1 MKKRVAILIA
11 ASLILAACSSTQE
24 TATPEVTT
32 EVATEKIQIVA
43 GFYPLAYAA
52 EGVAGDLAE
61 VVSLA
66 GPGIEPHDLELT
78 PGDVAKINDADLVVY
93 IPEFIPALDAVVKT
107 LDQSKVIN
115 ATQGITLISG
125 DSHSHEGEEAHS
137 EEEGHSDEG
146 EEAHSEEEGHS
157 DESATDPHIWL
168 NPSNMVLIGN
178 SIAKALS
185 ALTSD
190 SAIDENRSSFEN
202 GLNALATDYTAK
214 LANCSIKA
222 LVVSHEAFGYIANA
236 YGFEQVGISGLSP
249 EAEPSPAR
257 LAEVAKIAKAENATT
272 IYYESLVDPKVA
284 KTLADELKITA
295 EMLDPLESPPA
306 SGDYLSVMQQNL
318 DTLVKGQVCS

>member
-1 MKKRVAILIA
+1 MKKRIATLIA

-24 TATPEVTT
+24 TATPQETT
-32 EVATEKIQIVA
+32 EVATKKIQIVA

-52 EGVAGDLAE
+52 EGIAGDLAE

-66 GPGIEPHDLELT
+66 GPGVEPHDLELT

-125 DSHSHEGEEAHS
+125 DSHSHEGEES
-137 EEEGHSDEG
+137 
-146 EEAHSEEEGHS
+146 HSEEEGHS

-168 NPSNMVLIGN
+168 NPNNMVLIGN
-178 SIAKALS
+178 SIAKALN

-190 SAIDENRSSFEN
+190 SAIDENRSNFEN
-202 GLNALATDYTAK
+202 ALTTLASDYTAK

>member
-1 MKKRVAILIA
+1 MKNRIATLIA

-24 TATPEVTT
+24 TATPQETT

-52 EGVAGDLAE
+52 EGIAGDLAE

-66 GPGIEPHDLELT
+66 GPGVEPHDLELT

-137 EEEGHSDEG
+137 EEEGHSDE
-146 EEAHSEEEGHS
+146 
-157 DESATDPHIWL
+157 SATDPHIWL

-178 SIAKALS
+178 SIAKALN

-190 SAIDENRSSFEN
+190 SAIDENRSNFEN
-202 GLNALATDYTAK
+202 ALTTLASDYTAK

>member
-1 MKKRVAILIA
+1 MKKRIATLIA

-24 TATPEVTT
+24 TATPQETT
-32 EVATEKIQIVA
+32 EVATKKIQIVA

-52 EGVAGDLAE
+52 EGIAGDLAE

-66 GPGIEPHDLELT
+66 GPGVEPHDLELT

-125 DSHSHEGEEAHS
+125 DSHSHEGEES
-137 EEEGHSDEG
+137 
-146 EEAHSEEEGHS
+146 HSEEEGHS

-168 NPSNMVLIGN
+168 NPNNMVLIGN
-178 SIAKALS
+178 SIAKALN

-190 SAIDENRSSFEN
+190 SAIDENRSNFEN
-202 GLNALATDYTAK
+202 ALTTLASDYTAK

-284 KTLADELKITA
+284 KTLADELKISA

-306 SGDYLSVMQQNL
+306 SGDYLSVMAQNL

>member
-1 MKKRVAILIA
+1 MKNRIATLIA

-24 TATPEVTT
+24 TATPQETT

-52 EGVAGDLAE
+52 EGIAGDLAE

-66 GPGIEPHDLELT
+66 GPGVEPHDLELT

-137 EEEGHSDEG
+137 EEEGHSDE
-146 EEAHSEEEGHS
+146 
-157 DESATDPHIWL
+157 SATDPHIWL

-178 SIAKALS
+178 SIAQALS

-190 SAIDENRSSFEN
+190 SAINENRSNFEN
-202 GLNALATDYTAK
+202 ALTTLASDYTAK

-318 DTLVKGQVCS
+318 DTLIKGQVCS

>member
-1 MKKRVAILIA
+1 MEMKKRIATLIA

-24 TATPEVTT
+24 TATPQETT
-32 EVATEKIQIVA
+32 EVATKKIQIVA

-52 EGVAGDLAE
+52 EGIAGDLAE

-66 GPGIEPHDLELT
+66 GPGVEPHDLELT

-125 DSHSHEGEEAHS
+125 DSHSHEGEES
-137 EEEGHSDEG
+137 
-146 EEAHSEEEGHS
+146 HSEEEGHS

-168 NPSNMVLIGN
+168 NPNNMVLIGN
-178 SIAKALS
+178 SIAKALN

-202 GLNALATDYTAK
+202 ALTTLASDYTAK

>member
-1 MKKRVAILIA
+1 MKKRIGTLIA

-24 TATPEVTT
+24 TATPEETT

-43 GFYPLAYAA
+43 GFYPLAFAA

-66 GPGIEPHDLELT
+66 GPGVEPHDLELT

-137 EEEGHSDEG
+137 EEEGHSDE
-146 EEAHSEEEGHS
+146 
-157 DESATDPHIWL
+157 SATDPHIWL

-178 SIAKALS
+178 SIAQALS

-190 SAIDENRSSFEN
+190 SAINENRSGFEN
-202 GLNALATDYTAK
+202 ALTTLASDYTAK

-284 KTLADELKITA
+284 KTLADELKISA

>member
-1 MKKRVAILIA
+1 MKKRIATLIA

-24 TATPEVTT
+24 TATPQETT

-52 EGVAGDLAE
+52 EGIAGDLAE

-66 GPGIEPHDLELT
+66 GPGVEPHDLELT
-78 PGDVAKINDADLVVY
+78 PGDVAKINDADLVIY

-137 EEEGHSDEG
+137 EEEGHSDE
-146 EEAHSEEEGHS
+146 
-157 DESATDPHIWL
+157 SATDPHIWL

-178 SIAKALS
+178 SIAQALS

-190 SAIDENRSSFEN
+190 SAINENRSSFEN
-202 GLNALATDYTAK
+202 ALTTLASDYTAK

>member
-1 MKKRVAILIA
+1 MKKRIATLIA
-11 ASLILAACSSTQE
+11 ASLILAACSTTQE
-24 TATPEVTT
+24 TATPQETT

-52 EGVAGDLAE
+52 EGIAGDLAE

-66 GPGIEPHDLELT
+66 GPGVEPHDLELT

-137 EEEGHSDEG
+137 EEEGHSDE
-146 EEAHSEEEGHS
+146 
-157 DESATDPHIWL
+157 SATDPHIWL

-178 SIAKALS
+178 SIAQALS

-190 SAIDENRSSFEN
+190 SAINENRSSFEN
-202 GLNALATDYTAK
+202 ALTTLASDYTAK

-222 LVVSHEAFGYIANA
+222 LVVSHEAFGYIASA

>member
-1 MKKRVAILIA
+1 MKNRIAILIA

-24 TATPEVTT
+24 TATPQETT

-52 EGVAGDLAE
+52 EGITGDLAE

-66 GPGIEPHDLELT
+66 GPGVEPHDLELT
-78 PGDVAKINDADLVVY
+78 PGDVAKINVADLVVY

-107 LDQSKVIN
+107 LDQSKVIT

-125 DSHSHEGEEAHS
+125 DSHSHEAEES
-137 EEEGHSDEG
+137 
-146 EEAHSEEEGHS
+146 HSEEEGHS

-168 NPSNMVLIGN
+168 NPNNMVLIGN
-178 SIAKALS
+178 SIAKALN

-190 SAIDENRSSFEN
+190 SAIDENRSNFEN
-202 GLNALATDYTAK
+202 ALTTLASDYTAK

>member
-66 GPGIEPHDLELT
+66 GPGVEPHDLELT

-125 DSHSHEGEEAHS
+125 DSHSH
-137 EEEGHSDEG
+137 EG

-306 SGDYLSVMQQNL
+306 RGDYLSVMQQNL

>member
-1 MKKRVAILIA
+1 MKKRIATLIA

-24 TATPEVTT
+24 TATPQETT

-52 EGVAGDLAE
+52 EGIAGDLAE

-66 GPGIEPHDLELT
+66 GPGVEPHDLELT

-137 EEEGHSDEG
+137 EEEGHSDE
-146 EEAHSEEEGHS
+146 
-157 DESATDPHIWL
+157 SATDPHIWL

-178 SIAKALS
+178 SIAQALS

-190 SAIDENRSSFEN
+190 SAINENRSSFEN
-202 GLNALATDYTAK
+202 ALTTLASDYTAK

-222 LVVSHEAFGYIANA
+222 LVVSHEAFGYIASA

>member
-1 MKKRVAILIA
+1 MKKRIATLIA
-11 ASLILAACSSTQE
+11 ATLILAACSSTQE
-24 TATPEVTT
+24 TATPQETT

-52 EGVAGDLAE
+52 EGIAGDLAE

-66 GPGIEPHDLELT
+66 GPGVEPHDLELT

-125 DSHSHEGEEAHS
+125 DSHSHEGEEGHS
-137 EEEGHSDEG
+137 ED
-146 EEAHSEEEGHS
+146 EGHS

-202 GLNALATDYTAK
+202 ALTTLASDYTAK

>member
-1 MKKRVAILIA
+1 MKKRIATLIA

-24 TATPEVTT
+24 TATPEETT

-43 GFYPLAYAA
+43 GFYPLAFAA

-66 GPGIEPHDLELT
+66 GPGVEPHDLELT

-125 DSHSHEGEEAHS
+125 DSHS
-137 EEEGHSDEG
+137 DEG

-190 SAIDENRSSFEN
+190 SAINENRSGFEN
-202 GLNALATDYTAK
+202 ALTTLASDYTAK

>member
-1 MKKRVAILIA
+1 MKKRIATLIA

-24 TATPEVTT
+24 TATPQETI

-52 EGVAGDLAE
+52 EGIAGDLAE

-66 GPGIEPHDLELT
+66 GPGVEPHDLELT

-125 DSHSHEGEEAHS
+125 DSHSHEGEES
-137 EEEGHSDEG
+137 
-146 EEAHSEEEGHS
+146 HSEEEGHS

-178 SIAKALS
+178 SIAQALS

-190 SAIDENRSSFEN
+190 SAINENRSSFEN
-202 GLNALATDYTAK
+202 ALTTLASDYTAK
-214 LANCSIKA
+214 LTNCSIKA

>member
-1 MKKRVAILIA
+1 MKNRIATLIA

-24 TATPEVTT
+24 TATPQETT

-52 EGVAGDLAE
+52 EGIAGDLAE

-66 GPGIEPHDLELT
+66 GPGVEPHDLELT

-115 ATQGITLISG
+115 ATQGISLISG
-125 DSHSHEGEEAHS
+125 YSDSH
-137 EEEGHSDEG
+137 EG

-178 SIAKALS
+178 SIAQALS

-190 SAIDENRSSFEN
+190 SAINENRSSFEN
-202 GLNALATDYTAK
+202 ALTTLASDYTAK

-222 LVVSHEAFGYIANA
+222 LVVSHEAFGYIASA

-295 EMLDPLESPPA
+295 VMLDPLESPPA

>member
-1 MKKRVAILIA
+1 MKKRIATLIA

-24 TATPEVTT
+24 TATPQETT
-32 EVATEKIQIVA
+32 EVATKKIQIVA

-52 EGVAGDLAE
+52 EGIAGDLAE

-66 GPGIEPHDLELT
+66 GPGVEPHDLELT

-125 DSHSHEGEEAHS
+125 DSHSHEGEES
-137 EEEGHSDEG
+137 
-146 EEAHSEEEGHS
+146 HSEEEGHS

-168 NPSNMVLIGN
+168 NPNNMVLIGN
-178 SIAKALS
+178 SIAKALN

-202 GLNALATDYTAK
+202 ALTTLASDYTAK

>member
-1 MKKRVAILIA
+1 MKKRIATLIA
-11 ASLILAACSSTQE
+11 ASLILTACSSTQE
-24 TATPEVTT
+24 TATPEETT

-43 GFYPLAYAA
+43 GFYPLAFAA

-66 GPGIEPHDLELT
+66 GPGVEPHDLELT

-137 EEEGHSDEG
+137 EEEGHSDE
-146 EEAHSEEEGHS
+146 
-157 DESATDPHIWL
+157 SATDPHIWL
-168 NPSNMVLIGN
+168 NPSNRVLFGN
-178 SIAKALS
+178 SIAQALS

-190 SAIDENRSSFEN
+190 SAINENRSGFEN
-202 GLNALATDYTAK
+202 ALTTLASDYTAK

>member
-1 MKKRVAILIA
+1 MKKRIATLIA

-24 TATPEVTT
+24 TATPQETT
-32 EVATEKIQIVA
+32 EVATKKIQIVA

-52 EGVAGDLAE
+52 EGIAGDLAE

-66 GPGIEPHDLELT
+66 GPGVEPHDLELT

-125 DSHSHEGEEAHS
+125 DSHSHEGEET
-137 EEEGHSDEG
+137 
-146 EEAHSEEEGHS
+146 HSEEEGHS

-168 NPSNMVLIGN
+168 NPNNMVLIGN
-178 SIAKALS
+178 SIAQALS

-190 SAIDENRSSFEN
+190 SAINENRSGFEN
-202 GLNALATDYTAK
+202 ALTTLASDYTAK

>member
-1 MKKRVAILIA
+1 MKNRIATLIA

-24 TATPEVTT
+24 TATPQETT

-52 EGVAGDLAE
+52 EGIAGDLAE

-66 GPGIEPHDLELT
+66 GPGVEPHDLELT

-137 EEEGHSDEG
+137 EEEGHSDE
-146 EEAHSEEEGHS
+146 
-157 DESATDPHIWL
+157 SATDPHIWL

-178 SIAKALS
+178 SIAQALS

-190 SAIDENRSSFEN
+190 SAINENRSSFEN
-202 GLNALATDYTAK
+202 ALTTLASDYTAK

>member
-1 MKKRVAILIA
+1 MKKRIATLIA

-24 TATPEVTT
+24 TATPQETT
-32 EVATEKIQIVA
+32 EVATKKIQIVA

-52 EGVAGDLAE
+52 EGIAGDLAE

-66 GPGIEPHDLELT
+66 GPGVEPHDLELT

-137 EEEGHSDEG
+137 EEEGHSDE
-146 EEAHSEEEGHS
+146 
-157 DESATDPHIWL
+157 SATDPHIWL
-168 NPSNMVLIGN
+168 NPNNMVLIGN
-178 SIAKALS
+178 SIAKALNT
-185 ALTSD
+185 LTSE

-202 GLNALATDYTAK
+202 ALTTLASDYTAK

-284 KTLADELKITA
+284 KTLADELKISA

>member
-1 MKKRVAILIA
+1 MKKRIATLIA
-11 ASLILAACSSTQE
+11 ASLILAACSTTQE
-24 TATPEVTT
+24 TATPQETT

-52 EGVAGDLAE
+52 EGIAGDLAE

-66 GPGIEPHDLELT
+66 GPGVEPHDLELT

-125 DSHSHEGEEAHS
+125 DSHSHEGEES
-137 EEEGHSDEG
+137 
-146 EEAHSEEEGHS
+146 HSEEEGHS

-168 NPSNMVLIGN
+168 NPNNMVLIGN
-178 SIAKALS
+178 SIAQALN

-190 SAIDENRSSFEN
+190 SAIDENRSNFEN
-202 GLNALATDYTAK
+202 ALTTLASDYTAK

-306 SGDYLSVMQQNL
+306 SGDYLSVMAQNL

>member
-1 MKKRVAILIA
+1 MKKRIATLIA
-11 ASLILAACSSTQE
+11 ASLILTACSSTQE
-24 TATPEVTT
+24 TATPEETT

-43 GFYPLAYAA
+43 GFYPLAFAA

-66 GPGIEPHDLELT
+66 GPGVEPHDLELT
-78 PGDVAKINDADLVVY
+78 PGDVATINDADLVVY

-137 EEEGHSDEG
+137 EEEGHSDE
-146 EEAHSEEEGHS
+146 
-157 DESATDPHIWL
+157 SATDPHIWL

-178 SIAKALS
+178 SIAQALS

-190 SAIDENRSSFEN
+190 SAINENRSGFEN
-202 GLNALATDYTAK
+202 ALTTLASDYTAK

>member
-1 MKKRVAILIA
+1 MKKRIATLIA

-24 TATPEVTT
+24 TATPQETT

-52 EGVAGDLAE
+52 EGIAGDLAE

-66 GPGIEPHDLELT
+66 GPGVEPHDLELT

-137 EEEGHSDEG
+137 EEEGHSDE
-146 EEAHSEEEGHS
+146 
-157 DESATDPHIWL
+157 SATDPHIWL

-178 SIAKALS
+178 SIAQALS

-190 SAIDENRSSFEN
+190 SAINENRSSFEN
-202 GLNALATDYTAK
+202 ALTTLASDYTAK

>member
-1 MKKRVAILIA
+1 MKKRIATLIA

-24 TATPEVTT
+24 TATPQETT

-52 EGVAGDLAE
+52 EGIAGDLAE

-66 GPGIEPHDLELT
+66 GPGVEPHDLELT

-137 EEEGHSDEG
+137 EEEGHSDE
-146 EEAHSEEEGHS
+146 
-157 DESATDPHIWL
+157 SATDPHIWL

-178 SIAKALS
+178 SIAKALNT
-185 ALTSD
+185 LTSE

-202 GLNALATDYTAK
+202 ALTTLASDYTAK

>member
-1 MKKRVAILIA
+1 MKKRIATLIA
-11 ASLILAACSSTQE
+11 ASLILTACSSTQE
-24 TATPEVTT
+24 TATPEETT

-43 GFYPLAYAA
+43 GFYPLAFAA

-66 GPGIEPHDLELT
+66 GPGVEPHDLELT

-125 DSHSHEGEEAHS
+125 DSHSHEGEES
-137 EEEGHSDEG
+137 
-146 EEAHSEEEGHS
+146 HSEEEGHS

-168 NPSNMVLIGN
+168 NPNNMVLIGN
-178 SIAKALS
+178 SIAKALN

-190 SAIDENRSSFEN
+190 SAIDENRSNFEN
-202 GLNALATDYTAK
+202 ALTTLASDYTAK

-284 KTLADELKITA
+284 KTLADELKISA

>member
-1 MKKRVAILIA
+1 MKKRIATLIA

-24 TATPEVTT
+24 TATPQETT

-52 EGVAGDLAE
+52 EGIAGDLAE

-66 GPGIEPHDLELT
+66 GPGVEPHDLELT

-115 ATQGITLISG
+115 ATQGITLTSG

-137 EEEGHSDEG
+137 EEK
-146 EEAHSEEEGHS
+146 GHS

-178 SIAKALS
+178 SIAQALS
-185 ALTSD
+185 TLTSD
-190 SAIDENRSSFEN
+190 SAINENRSSFEN
-202 GLNALATDYTAK
+202 ALTTLASDYTAK
-214 LANCSIKA
+214 LASCSIKA

>member
-1 MKKRVAILIA
+1 MKKRIATLIA

-24 TATPEVTT
+24 TATPQETT

-52 EGVAGDLAE
+52 EGIAGDLAE

-66 GPGIEPHDLELT
+66 GPGVEPHDLELT
-78 PGDVAKINDADLVVY
+78 PGDVAKINDADLVIY

-137 EEEGHSDEG
+137 EEKGHL
-146 EEAHSEEEGHS
+146 

-178 SIAKALS
+178 SIAQALS
-185 ALTSD
+185 TLTSD
-190 SAIDENRSSFEN
+190 SAINENRSSFEN
-202 GLNALATDYTAK
+202 ALTTLASDYTAK
-214 LANCSIKA
+214 LASCSIKA

>member
-1 MKKRVAILIA
+1 MKKRIATLIA
-11 ASLILAACSSTQE
+11 ASLILAACSTTQE
-24 TATPEVTT
+24 TATPQETT

-52 EGVAGDLAE
+52 EGIAGDLAE

-66 GPGIEPHDLELT
+66 GPGVEPHDLELT

-125 DSHSHEGEEAHS
+125 DSHSHEGEES
-137 EEEGHSDEG
+137 
-146 EEAHSEEEGHS
+146 HSEEEGHS

-168 NPSNMVLIGN
+168 NPNNMVLIGN
-178 SIAKALS
+178 SIAKALN

-190 SAIDENRSSFEN
+190 SAIDENRSNFEN
-202 GLNALATDYTAK
+202 ALTTLASDYTAK

>member
-1 MKKRVAILIA
+1 MEMKKRIGTLIA

-24 TATPEVTT
+24 TATPQETT
-32 EVATEKIQIVA
+32 EVATKKIQIVA

-52 EGVAGDLAE
+52 EGIAGDLAE

-66 GPGIEPHDLELT
+66 GPGVEPHDLELT

-137 EEEGHSDEG
+137 EEEGHSDE
-146 EEAHSEEEGHS
+146 
-157 DESATDPHIWL
+157 SATDPHIWL

-178 SIAKALS
+178 SIAQALS

-190 SAIDENRSSFEN
+190 SAINENRSSFEN
-202 GLNALATDYTAK
+202 ALTTLASDYTAK
-214 LANCSIKA
+214 LASCSIKA

-284 KTLADELKITA
+284 KTLADELKISA

>member
-1 MKKRVAILIA
+1 MKKRIATLIA

-24 TATPEVTT
+24 TATPQETT

-52 EGVAGDLAE
+52 EGIAGDLAE

-66 GPGIEPHDLELT
+66 GPGVEPHDLELT

-137 EEEGHSDEG
+137 EEEGHSDE
-146 EEAHSEEEGHS
+146 
-157 DESATDPHIWL
+157 SATDPHIWL

-178 SIAKALS
+178 SIAQALS

-190 SAIDENRSSFEN
+190 SAINENRSNFEN
-202 GLNALATDYTAK
+202 ALTTLASDYTAK

>member
-1 MKKRVAILIA
+1 MKNRIATLIA

-24 TATPEVTT
+24 TATPQETT
-32 EVATEKIQIVA
+32 EVATKKIQIVA

-52 EGVAGDLAE
+52 EGIAGDLAE

-66 GPGIEPHDLELT
+66 GPGVEPHDLELT

-125 DSHSHEGEEAHS
+125 DSHSHEGEES
-137 EEEGHSDEG
+137 
-146 EEAHSEEEGHS
+146 HSEEEGHS

-168 NPSNMVLIGN
+168 NPNNMVLIGN
-178 SIAKALS
+178 SIAKALN

-190 SAIDENRSSFEN
+190 SAIDENRSNFEN
-202 GLNALATDYTAK
+202 ALTTLASDYTAK

>member
-1 MKKRVAILIA
+1 MIKRIATLIA
-11 ASLILAACSSTQE
+11 ASLILAACSSIQE
-24 TATPEVTT
+24 TATPQETT

-52 EGVAGDLAE
+52 EGIAGDLAE

-66 GPGIEPHDLELT
+66 GPGVEPHDLELT

-93 IPEFIPALDAVVKT
+93 IPEFIPALDAVVKK

-125 DSHSHEGEEAHS
+125 DSHSHEGEE
-137 EEEGHSDEG
+137 GHSHEG

-157 DESATDPHIWL
+157 HESATDPHIWL

-190 SAIDENRSSFEN
+190 SAINESRSSFEN
-202 GLNALATDYTAK
+202 ALTTLASDYTAK